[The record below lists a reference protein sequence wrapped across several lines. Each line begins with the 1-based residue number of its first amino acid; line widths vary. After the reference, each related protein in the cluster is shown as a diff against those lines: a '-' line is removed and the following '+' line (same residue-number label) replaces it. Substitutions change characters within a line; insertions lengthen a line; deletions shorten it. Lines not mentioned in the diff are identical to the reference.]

1 LTTQILYPK
10 CSRMQHF
17 ASFWTWKKI
26 PSPTAFSLSRVGM
39 YALAYYM
46 IVPTKYHWN
55 ISLKKIAIEI
65 CCQKCQECSNT
76 FCVTNFFPLNF
87 KGLSNKKYFKNIYTR
102 ILDIMKLLLYLSGN
116 HLPLLMFYKNK
127 MVTTHIEK
135 LNTEIYW

>member
-1 LTTQILYPK
+1 MHHFASFWKKNRFFSWFYHTIFKVLITQILYPK

-102 ILDIMKLLLYLSGN
+102 ILDVVKS
-116 HLPLLMFYKNK
+116 
-127 MVTTHIEK
+127 
-135 LNTEIYW
+135 LNIVW